1 MKDNN
6 FIIRKNKINTIKYKK
21 DINKKIKKT

>member
-1 MKDNN
+1 MIDNN

-21 DINKKIKKT
+21 DINKKNNKK